1 MRIDRRAAPAASRR
15 PPSRTASTGLPRE
28 TVAGPIAK
36 EPCRR
41 IERRTLWNEA
51 PGRETLEGYR
61 DRTPVPNDFS
71 APEDRRLRPSSCRPV
86 PTVKYKWR
94 TP

>member
-1 MRIDRRAAPAASRR
+1 MRTDRPMAPAASRR
-15 PPSRTASTGLPRE
+15 PSPRTASTRLPCE
-28 TVAGPIAK
+28 TVAGPTAK
-36 EPCRR
+36 EPSRR

-51 PGRETLEGYR
+51 PGRETLQGYR

-71 APEDRRLRPSSCRPV
+71 AVEDRRPTPSSCRPV
-86 PTVKYKWR
+86 PTVKDKWR